1 MKYKTQ
7 YDKRAQP
14 SQYKIGEW
22 ILIKHPLQETGVNRK
37 LSRPWYG
44 PFRITGVEDTGVIA
58 KRIYGDSPKDK
69 IRVHL

>member
-7 YDKRAQP
+7 YDNRAQP

-22 ILIKHPLQETGVNRK
+22 ILIKHPQVETGANCK

-44 PFRITGVEDTGVIA
+44 LFELLEWRILESLRDIFMVTHQ
-58 KRIYGDSPKDK
+58 RIKLDSM
-69 IRVHL
+69 